1 MKVDEFTVDAPNVE
15 YSEEHIT
22 SKYEYGN
29 TKLVQGEGG
38 KWVVKPWKE
47 SFEFRTKRKVPKLGV
62 MLVGWGGNNGTTLT
76 AGVLANKL

>member
-1 MKVDEFTVDAPNVE
+1 MLIDNFKVEAPHVSYSDE
-15 YSEEHIT
+15 YIT
-22 SKYEYGN
+22 STYEYGN

-38 KWVVKPWKE
+38 QWVVKPWKE
-47 SFEFRTKRKVPKLGV
+47 SFEFRTKRAVPKLGV